1 MCLRTGPS
9 ARAATRS
16 LGSPLGGQAGCK
28 VRKVLDVRPG
38 ETWDPALPSVQARGA
53 EALGVVYLAEPSWFL
68 GPLSEV
74 HVTTPCL
81 WQPGT
86 WRLHCKS

>member
-38 ETWDPALPSVQARGA
+38 GTGPGTLPSPASRP
-53 EALGVVYLAEPSWFL
+53 EERR
-68 GPLSEV
+68 
-74 HVTTPCL
+74 L
-81 WQPGT
+81 WV
-86 WRLHCKS
+86 